1 MGQLIPVVC
10 EQIIPGDRF
19 RVGLT
24 YQMQLAPML
33 NPVYDGLEV
42 NFEAFFVPNRILDR
56 KWREFWTGYNE
67 YDQMTPVEVAP
78 LKLQLGV
85 EAINYD
91 GDTTTGYLEDWSRD
105 DNPPLGT
112 SSLLDFLGYQ
122 LHKYGEN
129 GVPYSTSDGSS
140 GGLRP
145 YSTRYYTPYFN
156 ALPVLAYNRIWDD
169 WYRNERT
176 QRASLYR
183 YYNDTNA
190 SLRTFASLYSYDAE
204 DGSYIFSDSS
214 VSSVPCELHYR
225 NYKKD
230 RFTTALPEPIIGGDV
245 HIPVNDGLSVAS
257 PYGSD
262 AVIEGSSSDGYN
274 LNALALG
281 TIQQL
286 KLALKEYQYRMKD
299 TYNGNRYVESLYAH
313 YGIVVPDS
321 TLQRSIYLG
330 SGRDYVN
337 FGEVYQTSSGD
348 GEGSNGALGDYAGR
362 GAGAGTH
369 YLFDESFYEPG
380 FFFVLMSISP
390 RSRYFQGVKRFFTR
404 YDRDDYFS
412 PEYQNIGDDFIEV
425 SELYNNSLYSDPA
438 VAVNSGF
445 DKSVFGFNS
454 RWLEFKVRHDEL
466 HGDFANANSPMFNWN
481 FARAF
486 ENAPLISPEFSSIRP
501 INKPF
506 VDLSDTYDNF
516 FVDVAVKM
524 DALRPI
530 LAVESF

>member
-10 EQIIPGDRF
+10 EPCIPGDRF

-42 NFEAFFVPNRILDR
+42 NFEAFFVPNRILDP

-67 YDQMTPVEVAP
+67 YDQMTPVEIAP
-78 LKLQLGV
+78 LTFNLLTDSSNLSQGTPQTAKK
-85 EAINYD
+85 
-91 GDTTTGYLEDWSRD
+91 SR
-105 DNPPLGT
+105 NPIIGI
-112 SSLLDFLGYQ
+112 SSLLDYLGVQFAEY
-122 LHKYGEN
+122 YPN
-129 GVPYSTSDGSS
+129 GLPPFDSKNTWGSVLF
-140 GGLRP
+140 GI
-145 YSTRYYTPYFN
+145 N
-156 ALPVLAYNRIWDD
+156 AYPILAYNRIWDD

-176 QRASLYR
+176 QRASLYN
-183 YYNDTNA
+183 YYNFTTNSRDVSA
-190 SLRTFASLYSYDAE
+190 IYTYLEE
-204 DGSYIFSDSS
+204 DSGEYPGDFFLTGGNC
-214 VSSVPCELHYR
+214 PCQLHYR

-245 HIPVNDGLSVAS
+245 RIPVNEDLGAAN
-257 PYGSD
+257 PFGSD
-262 AVIEGSSSDGYN
+262 AVVNGSAGAGFN
-274 LNALALG
+274 LNAFALG

-299 TYNGNRYVESLYAH
+299 TYNGNRYVESLHCH

-337 FGEVYQTSSGD
+337 FGEVYQTSAGSGD
-348 GEGSNGALGDYAGR
+348 SSSGALGDYAGR
-362 GAGAGTH
+362 GSAAGTH

-380 FFFVLMSISP
+380 HFFVLMSISP
-390 RSRYFQGVKRFFTR
+390 RSRYFQGIKRMFTR
-404 YDRDDYFS
+404 IDRADYFS
-412 PEYQNIGDDFIEV
+412 PEYQNIGDDFIETR
-425 SELYNNSLYSDPA
+425 ELYNKLP
-438 VAVNSGF
+438 
-445 DKSVFGFNS
+445 FGPYRPTLDNPIFGYNS
-454 RWLEFKVRHDEL
+454 RWVEYKQRYDEL
-466 HGDFANANSPMFNWN
+466 HGAFADPNSPMFKWN
-481 FARAF
+481 FARCF
-486 ENAPLISPEFSSIRP
+486 VNAPVISSEFSQIQP
-501 INKPF
+501 LNDPF
-506 VDLSDTYDNF
+506 VDMSEREDNF